1 MSTLPLATRDPELQ
15 IVDLDSVR
23 PSELEGFFRRELA
36 LWRDRLSWDVSSAV
50 TSFRRALE
58 RGGVSGKAIRCGS
71 ETAAYGYFLVES
83 GRGVLTGLAV
93 APEWRGRDLGPVL
106 VRAMIREI
114 ALRGVSRIESQFLSF
129 DAPWLAPC
137 FEEEGFETFV
147 REFRRLRL
155 QAGSHQHE
163 RSASRR
169 RVAEREAAGVGP
181 HGTEGSPGGDE
192 PLKADPFVY
201 RSWKSWNL
209 TEASCVMHSAH
220 VSGVDARMNELYRS
234 SEGCR
239 SLLTSVLRHR
249 GCGSAILDVSSVAR
263 DPHTDRAAGFA
274 VVTETSP
281 RQAHLAQLA
290 VAPDYQGRGLGRRIL
305 GRVIE
310 RLQGMGYDGLSLMV
324 SRENH
329 RALDL
334 YRSIGF
340 DLSIAFP
347 VFSRD

>member
-1 MSTLPLATRDPELQ
+1 MSTLLVSAHEPELQ

-58 RGGVSGKAIRCGS
+58 RGGVSGKAVRCGS
-71 ETAAYGYFLVES
+71 STAAYGYFLVES

-93 APEWRGRDLGPVL
+93 APEWRGRDVGPLL

-137 FEEEGFETFV
+137 FEAEGFETFV

-155 QAGSHQHE
+155 KGRDARG
-163 RSASRR
+163 RSRPPR
-169 RVAEREAAGVGP
+169 
-181 HGTEGSPGGDE
+181 SP
-192 PLKADPFVY
+192 FIY
-201 RSWKSWNL
+201 RSWRSWNL
-209 TEASCVMHSAH
+209 TEASSLMQSAH
-220 VSGVDARMNELYRS
+220 VSGIDARMNELYRS

-249 GCGSAILDVSSVAR
+249 GCGSAILDVSAVAR
-263 DPHTDRAAGFA
+263 DSRTDRAVGFA

-281 RQAHLAQLA
+281 RKAHLAQLA
-290 VAPDYQGRGLGRRIL
+290 VAPEYQGRGLGRRIL
-305 GRVIE
+305 SRVID
-310 RLQGMGYDGLSLMV
+310 RLQEMSYDGLSLMV

-334 YRSIGF
+334 YRSMGF
-340 DLSIAFP
+340 ELSIAFP

>member
-15 IVDLDSVR
+15 IVDLDSVL

-58 RGGVSGKAIRCGS
+58 RGGVSGKAVRCGS
-71 ETAAYGYFLVES
+71 ATAAYGYFLVES

-93 APEWRGRDLGPVL
+93 APEWRGRDIGPVL

-114 ALRGVSRIESQFLSF
+114 ALRGVLRIESQFLSF
-129 DAPWLAPC
+129 DAPWLVPC

-155 QAGSHQHE
+155 NAGSSQPE
-163 RSASRR
+163 RSASRL
-169 RVAEREAAGVGP
+169 
-181 HGTEGSPGGDE
+181 T
-192 PLKADPFVY
+192 ADPFVY

-209 TEASCVMHSAH
+209 TEASSVMQSAH

-249 GCGSAILDVSSVAR
+249 GCGSAILDASSVAR
-263 DPHTDRAAGFA
+263 DARTERAVGFA

-281 RQAHLAQLA
+281 RKAHLAQLA
-290 VAPDYQGRGLGRRIL
+290 VVPDCQGRGLGRRIL
-305 GRVIE
+305 TRVIG
-310 RLQGMGYDGLSLMV
+310 RLREMGYDGLSLMV

-334 YRSIGF
+334 YRSMGF
-340 DLSIAFP
+340 ELTIAFP
-347 VFSRD
+347 VFSRR